1 MKQNIPLKKISF
13 LHLVAIVYFTVSGG
27 AFGLEELV
35 SSTGPGLAL
44 LLLILTPFLWGLPVA
59 LMVAEMGAMLPIQG
73 GYYRWVHFAM
83 GRFWGFPKIDLS
95 LDHSYIDSSLSLYHV
110 KEPTG
115 FKNFPC
121 VLLRQHCFVLMTGCR
136 GVVSTGCLLLLSI
149 CYLRGSVRQ
158 EIFMVI
164 CADVSA

>member
-83 GRFWGFPKIDLS
+83 GRFWGFQEGWWTW
-95 LDHSYIDSSLSLYHV
+95 LYTFV
-110 KEPTG
+110 DMALYPVLFADYARYFFPELTG
-115 FKNFPC
+115 WQHW
-121 VLLRQHCFVLMTGCR
+121 LLA
-136 GVVSTGCLLLLSI
+136 SW
-149 CYLRGSVRQ
+149 
-158 EIFMVI
+158 
-164 CADVSA
+164 